1 MLHIT
6 PEGILFTVVN
16 LLILVVALRIVL
28 FKPVQK
34 IITKRQEEVDNEI
47 NEATK
52 TKEEAIALKEKYEA
66 SMDKIDIERRKTMK
80 KAKKNADAEYNKIIE
95 RANEEAHEIRKRA
108 RATGESQRAQIL
120 KDTEKEIAQ
129 MALEAAS
136 KAVAKEAGEETD
148 TALYEQFLKKA
159 GE

>member
-1 MLHIT
+1 MLNIT
-6 PEGILFTVVN
+6 PEGIAFTVIN
-16 LLILVVALRIVL
+16 LLILVVAMRVVL

-34 IITKRQEEVDNEI
+34 ILAKRQEEVENEI

-52 TKEEAIALKEKYEA
+52 TRKEAEELKDKYES
-66 SMDKIDIERRKTMK
+66 SMAQIDMERRKTMK
-80 KAKKNADAEYNKIIE
+80 KAKKSADAEYNKIIE

-120 KDTEKEIAQ
+120 KDTEKEIAE

-136 KAVAKEAGEETD
+136 KAVAKEAGGDTD